1 MHKYFIKCLLRKGGR
16 EFKEVSNQ
24 EAKEILLEAKMVQML
39 GS

>member
-16 EFKEVSNQ
+16 EFKEVSDQ
-24 EAKEILLEAKMVQML
+24 EASEILLEAEMVRKL